1 RIWCKR
7 RRTCARHRLIKTP
20 AVSLAFI
27 RLFHRVRHVAG
38 SEDMMA
44 RLGVSGAQCRNF
56 SENYKILFTLFL
68 IGASSFNYLTKLH
81 K

>member
-1 RIWCKR
+1 
-7 RRTCARHRLIKTP
+7 
-20 AVSLAFI
+20 
-27 RLFHRVRHVAG
+27 
-38 SEDMMA
+38 MMA

>member
-1 RIWCKR
+1 
-7 RRTCARHRLIKTP
+7 
-20 AVSLAFI
+20 
-27 RLFHRVRHVAG
+27 
-38 SEDMMA
+38 MMA
-44 RLGVSGAQCRNF
+44 RQGVSGAQCRNF